1 MIRTSILSSIT
12 KLSSSSI
19 KRVPIAITSTTT
31 ATVLPRSQYQ
41 TTSIVRMSSSSTSS
55 SSLPSAER
63 PESFSDPNLKP
74 KLHLYTVGTPNG
86 LKPSILLEELHEAYP
101 ENKDLVYDFI
111 PLRFSEVDQKKPE
124 FLAINPNGRIP
135 ALVDDNFDQHNIWES
150 ASILLWL
157 IDRYDKDHKLS
168 FEDPKL
174 KADTLSW
181 IFFAH
186 GGVGPMQ
193 GQANHFARYAPEKI
207 EYGIKRYR
215 EETSRLYSV
224 LEGQLAKPESK
235 GFLVGGKYSVADI
248 NVFPWVRSYAWAG
261 VDIEPFPN
269 VKKWLDTIEARPAVY
284 KGVGVPSRPKKLTKE
299 EEDAKAEA
307 SRKAFGFNK

>member
-1 MIRTSILSSIT
+1 M
-12 KLSSSSI
+12 
-19 KRVPIAITSTTT
+19 
-31 ATVLPRSQYQ
+31 
-41 TTSIVRMSSSSTSS
+41 

-63 PESFSDPNLKP
+63 PESFSSPSLTP

-86 LKPSILLEELHEAYP
+86 HKPSILLEELHEAYP
-101 ENKDLVYDFI
+101 ENDQLVYDFI
-111 PLRFSEVDQKKPE
+111 PIRFSETDQKKPE

-135 ALVDDNFDQHNIWES
+135 ALVDDNIGGHNVWES

-157 IDRYDKDHKLS
+157 IERYDKDHKFS

-174 KADTLSW
+174 RSDVLSW

-207 EYGIKRYR
+207 PYGIKRYQD
-215 EETSRLYSV
+215 ETARLYSV
-224 LEGQLAKPESK
+224 LEDQLKKPESK

-248 NVFPWVRSYAWAG
+248 NVFPWVRGHAWSG
-261 VDIEPFPN
+261 IDITPFPH
-269 VKKWLDTIEARPAVY
+269 VQKWLETIEARPAVY
-284 KGVGVPSRPKKLTKE
+284 KGLGVPTRAKKLTKE
-299 EEDAKAEA
+299 EEEEKAEQA
-307 SRKAFGFNK
+307 RKNFGWGKETK